1 MKPPLR
7 NYPNV
12 NGAYCLRDMW
22 ASEAYRVLTRI
33 EIDVL
38 NIFMLKRQIRKVKG
52 KRKGNRKP
60 EYEILNANKI
70 SFLYSEATAYG
81 INKNS
86 FTRSLD
92 HLLFLG
98 FIDITHTSKGNHD
111 PTLFG
116 LSERWRLYGTSCHI
130 PAYREETENGVG
142 IHTRFKVHPH
152 Q

>member
-1 MKPPLR
+1 
-7 NYPNV
+7 
-12 NGAYCLRDMW
+12 MW

-38 NIFMLKRQIRKVKG
+38 NIFMLKRQVRKVNG
-52 KRKGNRKP
+52 KRRNKNKP
-60 EYEILNANKI
+60 EYEVINAKRI
-70 SFLYSEATAYG
+70 SFLYSEAASCG

-98 FIDITHTSKGNHD
+98 FIDITHPSEGNHD

-116 LSERWRLYGTSCHI
+116 ISDRWRLFGTSCHI
-130 PAYREETENGVG
+130 PAYREKPENGVG
-142 IHTRFKVHPH
+142 IHTRFHSHPH